1 MKKLSL
7 LFCLVYLSNLSA
19 QSHFS
24 GIKNSTGFSLLSAS
38 MNPAALSNL
47 NSKYEINF
55 FSASINASNNKVG
68 FNDLVNNSGNIADL
82 IFTGNEPIN
91 LRIDAEIY
99 GPGFAMKKDKWAF
112 AVSSKAYAKLNFI
125 DIDPKLGEAVNNGVL
140 SSLASTSILSN
151 NNNQRL
157 NGTSW
162 GEIGFSAARNLFENE
177 KNKFS
182 VGTSLKLLFP
192 GSYTNFGADKFQG
205 KINVVLGTPYL
216 NDTKAD
222 LNIAYSGNLT
232 NGFTNFGDYSKSLFG
247 NLNGFAVDLGV
258 NYQLKDKDNYKFN
271 AGVSIKDIGSMTF
284 KDANNASTNY
294 ALNIP
299 PSSTFNPGLNL
310 NDFQNVKSLEEA
322 ETLLLDSGYLTKK
335 ESNQNIKV
343 KLPTT
348 FVAYVDVKVI
358 PKLFVSLYTQQKL
371 NNDSN
376 NDQITTQNVVSLTP
390 RYSLKNYDFYSS
402 WTTNEISGLTGGLGF
417 RAYGFYLGSSSIIT
431 ALTSDSKQADL
442 YLGYRLKLK

>member
-1 MKKLSL
+1 MNKFSL

-19 QSHFS
+19 QNHFS
-24 GIKNSTGFSLLSAS
+24 GIKNAAGFSLLSSS
-38 MNPAALSNL
+38 MNPAELSNI

-55 FSASINASNNKVG
+55 FTASINASNNKIG
-68 FNDLVNNSGNIADL
+68 FDDLVSNSGNIADL

-112 AVSSKAYAKLNFI
+112 AISSKTFAKLNFI

-140 SSLASTSILSN
+140 SSVASTSLISN
-151 NNNQRL
+151 QNNQRL

-162 GEIGFSAARNLFENE
+162 GEIGFSAARSLFENE

-182 VGTSLKLLFP
+182 LGTSLKLLFP

-216 NDTKAD
+216 NDTKAN

-232 NGFTNFGDYSKSLFG
+232 NGFTNFEDYSKSLFG

-258 NYQLKDKDNYKFN
+258 NYQLKDKDNYKLN
-271 AGVSIKDIGSMTF
+271 AGISIKDIGGMTF
-284 KDANNASTNY
+284 KDTNNASTNY
-294 ALNIP
+294 TLNIP
-299 PSSTFNPGLNL
+299 PSSTFNPGLNV
-310 NDFQNVKSLEEA
+310 NDFQNVKSLAEA
-322 ETLLLDSGYLTKK
+322 ETILLDSGYLSK
-335 ESNQNIKV
+335 EKSNQNIKV

-348 FVAYVDVKVI
+348 FIAYVDMKVV
-358 PKLFVSLYTQQKL
+358 PKFFVSLYTQQKL
-371 NNDSN
+371 NSDNN
-376 NDQITTQNVVSLTP
+376 NDQITTQNVVSVTP

-402 WTTNEISGLTGGLGF
+402 WTSNEISGLTGGLGF
-417 RAYGFYLGSSSIIT
+417 RVYGFYLGSSSIIT
-431 ALTSDSKQADL
+431 ALSSNSKQADM
-442 YLGYRLKLK
+442 YLGYRLKLQ